1 MPLVARVLI
10 DSPLPQLDR
19 LFDYAI
25 PPALQPDARPG
36 VRVKVPLRS
45 AGRMV
50 EGYLVEVVDR
60 PDWFTSVTSTWG
72 RATERRVSRAETYAA
87 PGAEVFLR
95 EAIGGESRSGSAG
108 SAPGKPG
115 A

>member
-60 PDWFTSVTSTWG
+60 LVGIRSARHRTDDE
-72 RATERRVSRAETYAA
+72 RAL
-87 PGAEVFLR
+87 PGALR
-95 EAIGGESRSGSAG
+95 QERVDPPRRRDDLRVG
-108 SAPGKPG
+108 
-115 A
+115 

>member
-50 EGYLVEVVDR
+50 EGWNGMRE
-60 PDWFTSVTSTWG
+60 
-72 RATERRVSRAETYAA
+72 E
-87 PGAEVFLR
+87 LR
-95 EAIGGESRSGSAG
+95 ETAQERSAEWKARHDSD
-108 SAPGKPG
+108 PKE
-115 A
+115 